1 MTFVPWRTL
10 PASVTLCRIQ
20 DTPTL
25 AASATWL
32 MLPASEWLSM
42 SHREIITKGDLPHW
56 YMPGA
61 AHFVTYRLADTLPV
75 EVLKRL
81 RAERDARI
89 REAMRPTLA
98 ASATGMKALAHK
110 QFFAA
115 YDRYLDQGAS
125 VRWLENPAVAEIII
139 GNLYHHHQVKYQLL
153 EYTVMPNHVHVLFV
167 PIIADAGSVGHATD
181 AGSISHGTGS
191 VSHVADAASVRIQP
205 LASNESDLD
214 YFSDEVTDTQ
224 SPLSQ
229 IMHSLKS
236 YTANEANKVL
246 NRSGQFW
253 QRESY
258 DHWVRDDAELARI
271 AEYIAN
277 NAVSANLA
285 KNAWDWPYCSAH
297 DRKHPREKRLAEWW

>member
-1 MTFVPWRTL
+1 
-10 PASVTLCRIQ
+10 
-20 DTPTL
+20 
-25 AASATWL
+25 
-32 MLPASEWLSM
+32 M

-61 AHFVTYRLADTLPV
+61 AHFVTYRLADTLPA

-81 RAERDARI
+81 RAEREARLGQPPLPGVS
-89 REAMRPTLA
+89 RWKQ
-98 ASATGMKALAHK
+98 KAQAHK

-115 YDRYLDQGAS
+115 YDRYLDQASS

-153 EYTVMPNHVHVLFV
+153 EYSVMPNHVHVLFV
-167 PIIADAGSVGHATD
+167 PIIADAGS
-181 AGSISHGTGS
+181 I
-191 VSHVADAASVRIQP
+191 SHVADAVSVRIQP
-205 LASNESDLD
+205 LASNQSDLD

-224 SPLSQ
+224 SPLSK

-236 YTANEANKVL
+236 YTANEANKEL
-246 NRSGQFW
+246 SRDGRFW

-277 NAVSANLA
+277 NAVSAKLA
-285 KNAWDWPYCSAH
+285 ENAWDWPYCSAH
-297 DRKHPREKRLAEWW
+297 DRKHPRDKPLTEWW